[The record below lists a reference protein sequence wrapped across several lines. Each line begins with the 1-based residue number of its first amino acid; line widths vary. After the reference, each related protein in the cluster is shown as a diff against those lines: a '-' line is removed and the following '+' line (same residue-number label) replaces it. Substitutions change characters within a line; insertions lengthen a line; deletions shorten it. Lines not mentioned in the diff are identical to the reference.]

1 MAKYPEIYRLLS
13 IIRLPHPQGGQHVR
27 AEVYCHPYRGSVEW
41 WAKGTDPH
49 LIVGS
54 LVKVLGKIIEVEG
67 YGPILL
73 GKLVRVERAVSGIN
87 LFKTVPDRWG
97 VSPMLLSEAKQQIDK
112 LPITVRH
119 VFNQVFW
126 ARERLAHFLTG
137 GGLAGWLDEAK
148 NTALP
153 ITNPSEGL
161 ARMLLWAAANQG
173 GAVPPV
179 RQALLWL
186 AEAGMHNA
194 ELSGKALAELTWL
207 LVQGQNH
214 QRKPK
219 QPKLQLVPHP

>member
-13 IIRLPHPQGGQHVR
+13 IIRLPHPWGGQHVK
-27 AEVYCHPYRGSVEW
+27 AEVYCHPFRCSVEW
-41 WAKGTDPH
+41 WDKVTDPH
-49 LIVGS
+49 LTVGC
-54 LVKVLGKIIEVEG
+54 LVKVFGKIIEVEG

-73 GKLVRVERAVSGIN
+73 GKLVRVEQAVSGIN
-87 LFKTVPDRWG
+87 LFETVPDRWG
-97 VSPMLLSEAKQQIDK
+97 VSPMLLSEAKQQINK
-112 LPITVRH
+112 LPTLVRH

-126 ARERLAHFLTG
+126 EHKRLEHFLTG

-148 NTALP
+148 NTARS

-173 GAVPPV
+173 GGVPTV

-194 ELSGKALAELTWL
+194 GLSGKALAELTWL

-219 QPKLQLVPHP
+219 QPKLRLVLNP